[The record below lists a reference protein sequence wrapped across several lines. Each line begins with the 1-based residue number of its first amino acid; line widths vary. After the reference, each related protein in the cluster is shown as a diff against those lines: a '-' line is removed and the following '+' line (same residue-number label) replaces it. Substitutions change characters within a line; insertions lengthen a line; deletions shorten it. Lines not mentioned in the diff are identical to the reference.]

1 MLMAVKVHDI
11 VAFVRNKMRMEH
23 VYQPLLIRTVAEA
36 GGVATVNQIARA
48 FAAADES
55 QVAFYEKRIRE
66 MPLRVL
72 KKHGVVTVEKD
83 VVSLNSATLGFLERT
98 ELVAAC
104 NERMAGFVAERGDG
118 VWVGMMQR
126 DPVPQSTRYTVLKR
140 DGKCLLCG
148 NGPDDAP
155 LEVDHI
161 VPRSKGGSN
170 DISNLQVLCRP
181 CNQGKSNSDDTDF
194 TKKTTGKKR

>member
-1 MLMAVKVHDI
+1 MNIQGI
-11 VAFVRNKMRMEH
+11 VSFVRSKMKMEH
-23 VYQPLLIRTVAEA
+23 VYQPLLIKTLAEA

-55 QVAFYEKRIRE
+55 QVAFYENRIKE

-72 KKHGVVTVEKD
+72 KRHGVVTVVNN
-83 VVSLNSATLGFLERT
+83 VVTLNSGRLNFMQRT

-104 NERMAGFVAERGDG
+104 DERMAGFVMERGGG
-118 VWVGMMQR
+118 VWTGMMQR
-126 DPVPQSTRYTVLKR
+126 DPVPQSVRYTVLKR

-148 NGPDDAP
+148 NGSDDAP

-181 CNQGKSNSDDTDF
+181 CNQGKSNSDDTNF
-194 TKKTTGKKR
+194 TKKKTAKKSKEKK